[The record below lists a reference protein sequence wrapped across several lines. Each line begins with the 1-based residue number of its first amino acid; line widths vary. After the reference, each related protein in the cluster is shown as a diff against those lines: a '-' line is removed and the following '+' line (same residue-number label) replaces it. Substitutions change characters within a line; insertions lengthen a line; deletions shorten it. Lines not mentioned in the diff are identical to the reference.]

1 MKTIGK
7 EIVAAEGKWLH
18 RIGTEAYFQRAIIGN
33 NGTADLSEFEEV
45 GDVPKYTD
53 AEYSERVN
61 ALIRERYSESAE
73 LSILRQRDEKPSQFA
88 EYFAFCEECKKRA
101 KAELSARTDEKGG
114 KYGQG

>member
-33 NGTADLSEFEEV
+33 NGTADFEEV
-45 GDVPKYTD
+45 DEVPKYTD

-61 ALIRERYSESAE
+61 ALIRERYSDSEE
-73 LSILRQRDEKPSQFA
+73 LSILRQRDEKPTQFS
-88 EYFAFCEECKKRA
+88 EYFAFCEACKSRA
-101 KAELSARTDEKGG
+101 KAELSARTNEEKGG
-114 KYGQG
+114 EDGQG